1 MSGRRQLQITQVKIN
16 AVTIVSVTGSVDALT
31 APMLADYLARA
42 IENPNP
48 NLVLDFAELDYTSCA
63 GLRVLLNAVKA
74 ARARGGDVRLAAMQT
89 NVAKIFEMSGF
100 NTILKAYPDSARA
113 VASFAA

>member
-1 MSGRRQLQITQVKIN
+1 MSSRRQLQITKVKIN
-16 AVTIVSVTGSVDALT
+16 AVTIISVTGSVDALT
-31 APMLADYLARA
+31 APMLAEYLARE
-42 IENPNP
+42 IQNPNP
-48 NLVLDFAELDYTSCA
+48 NLVIDFAELDYTSSA
-63 GLRVLLNAVKA
+63 GLRVLLSAVKA

-100 NTILKAYPDSARA
+100 NAILKVYPDRARA